1 MTYSGNKDLTR
12 KARELRSNMTLAE
25 ILLWSELK
33 SKKVEGYKFR
43 RQQPIFEYIADF
55 YCHELKLI
63 IEVDGEIHS
72 LYEQAEKDKKRDR
85 ILKING
91 FNILHF
97 SNYEVEG
104 NLYGSVKKIKSFISR
119 ILSPSKEDHRGS
131 DDGK

>member
-1 MTYSGNKDLTR
+1 MTYSGNKDLVK
-12 KARELRSNMTLAE
+12 KARELRNNMTLAE
-25 ILLWSELK
+25 ILLWSELR

-43 RQQPIFEYIADF
+43 RQQPIFDYIVDF

-104 NLYGSVKKIKSFISR
+104 DLFGSVKKIKSFISK
-119 ILSPSKEDHRGS
+119 ILSRSQGTT
-131 DDGK
+131 G